1 MAGDIPS
8 AVADLI
14 GAHAGAQLP
23 LDLAVELMGHLGW
36 PAEDLAAERRAGL
49 QSLVAHAK
57 QRSPFYA
64 KRLAHLD
71 PSTLTEADL
80 ASIPPLTKTELMAH
94 WDEVITAPGLTLERC
109 ERHLSRAGSDELL
122 IEGCRVVASGGSSG
136 LRAVMAY
143 SDAEWSLFG
152 ASIIRWILRWMM
164 RSGEAPSLQFVVA
177 QVQSA
182 VPTHMSGLL
191 ARADWITSLHS
202 FPVTLPLAE
211 IVRGLNDAQPD
222 CLVGYASSLRMLAEE
237 ALAGRLRA
245 KPRLVLSGGEPL
257 TLEEA
262 QTLKIAWGAS
272 IFDCY
277 GSTEV
282 GILAM
287 NGGSTA
293 GLYLNDDLAI
303 IEPVDAQG
311 RAVEPG
317 ERSASLYVTPL
328 RHRSLPLLRYE
339 LGDEVALLAEPC
351 PEGLAFRRIDHVQG
365 RLDDVFTYSPG
376 IRVHP
381 IVFRSPLTRCRSIT
395 AYQVCQTPHGADIAV
410 IAAEPFDREALER
423 EIEAGLVGVGLPRPR
438 VTIEE
443 RETIPRTS
451 GGQKLRRFVPLPD

>member
-1 MAGDIPS
+1 VEIPT
-8 AVADLI
+8 AVADLF

-23 LDLAVELMGHLGW
+23 LELAVELMGHLDW
-36 PAEDLAAERRAGL
+36 PTQRLAAERRADL
-49 QSLVAHAK
+49 RALVAHAK

-64 KRLAHLD
+64 RRLTHLD
-71 PSTLTEADL
+71 PSTLIESDL

-122 IEGCRVVASGGSSG
+122 IEGYRVVASGGSSG

-143 SDAEWSLFG
+143 SDAEWRLFG
-152 ASIIRWILRWMM
+152 ASVIRWILRWLL
-164 RSGEAPSLQFVVA
+164 RSEEAPSLQFVVA

-191 ARADWITSLHS
+191 AKADWITSLHL
-202 FPVTLPLAE
+202 FPVTLPLVE
-211 IVRGLNDAQPD
+211 IVKGLNEARPD

-237 ALAGRLRA
+237 TLAGRLRA
-245 KPRLVLSGGEPL
+245 KPKPRLVISGGEPL
-257 TLEEA
+257 TLEES

-282 GILAM
+282 GVLAV

-303 IEPVDAQG
+303 VEPVDAQG

-317 ERSASLYVTPL
+317 ERSAKLYVTPL

-376 IRVHP
+376 ICIHP

-395 AYQVCQTPHGADIAV
+395 AYQVRQTPRGADIAV

-423 EIEAGLVGVGLPRPR
+423 EIEAGLAGVGLPRPR

-451 GGQKLRRFVPLPD
+451 GGQKLRRFVALPD